1 MEEETTCPSPQG
13 WNKAEPFSQQQV
25 FGSPSLIPFSTK
37 ASLQIGQGRGDST
50 GEMVVFRPCW
60 AELFT
65 GAQPFMFLG
74 PTHCRLVW
82 AWESAFLAGTPG
94 DFDARAEPYD
104 ILVRSSG
111 FVHLIILCQ
120 WVALNTDL
128 ES

>member
-1 MEEETTCPSPQG
+1 
-13 WNKAEPFSQQQV
+13 
-25 FGSPSLIPFSTK
+25 
-37 ASLQIGQGRGDST
+37 
-50 GEMVVFRPCW
+50 MVVFRPFW

-74 PTHCRLVW
+74 PTHSSLVW

-94 DFDARAEPYD
+94 DFDATAEPYD